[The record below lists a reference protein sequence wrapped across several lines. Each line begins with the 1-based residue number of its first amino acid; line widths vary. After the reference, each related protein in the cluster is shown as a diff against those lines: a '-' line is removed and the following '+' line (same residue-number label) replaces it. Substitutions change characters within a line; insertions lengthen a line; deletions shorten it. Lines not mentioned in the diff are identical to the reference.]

1 MSWGKFFIRSL
12 HVVARADTYIFEEP
26 FPWPQRKRINKNGGG
41 YSDLSFWVL
50 FQFEGVKSEEP
61 QIKDV
66 VPVD

>member
-1 MSWGKFFIRSL
+1 M
-12 HVVARADTYIFEEP
+12 VARADTYIFEEP
-26 FPWPQRKRINKNGGG
+26 SPWPQRKHINENGGG
-41 YSDLSFWVL
+41 YSDLSFQVL